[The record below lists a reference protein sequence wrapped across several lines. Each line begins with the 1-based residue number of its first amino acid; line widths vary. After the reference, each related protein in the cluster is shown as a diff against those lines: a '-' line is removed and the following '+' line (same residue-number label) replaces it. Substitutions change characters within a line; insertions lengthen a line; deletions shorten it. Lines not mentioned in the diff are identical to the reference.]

1 MSKKE
6 FVIAEVRQ
14 QRQVLGQLITRL
26 KNKKDLDRHDSL
38 LFEFTTRE
46 VEKSLDRVNKMIS
59 EELIKDYYESRFAN

>member
-46 VEKSLDRVNKMIS
+46 VEKSLDRVNKIIS
-59 EELIKDYYESRFAN
+59 EELIKDYYENKFAN